1 MIIPELEA
9 EVAAHGDCAEHYE
22 RASELYRQRYELEDQ
37 LRYYRHRLKVLG
49 RNGDES
55 GGEASPPLDEG
66 TRVKTLLASIR
77 KQLKTLNREAKDLQI
92 RIDRR
97 FHPYWGPLLK
107 QESELSLFGHQVAEY
122 ACVYTSRVSNL
133 LSYSPQ
139 QYFRSPHNLMHHE
152 L

>member
-1 MIIPELEA
+1 
-9 EVAAHGDCAEHYE
+9 V
-22 RASELYRQRYELEDQ
+22 YRQRCELDDQ

-49 RNGDES
+49 RNGAA
-55 GGEASPPLDEG
+55 GRGETG
-66 TRVKTLLASIR
+66 TAEEVERVKTLLGSMR
-77 KQLKTLNREAKDLQI
+77 KQVRALDREAKVLQT
-92 RIDRR
+92 RIDER